1 MTGLST
7 DTASL
12 MATIVLLN
20 VFFILADVS
29 APSPNSNAKCKK
41 SEFTCNNGRCVP
53 SNSFCNNVND
63 CGDSSDEPRYCTRC
77 NRTYSGV
84 VGITYELELHRPKAD
99 KIPFICHLTF
109 TAAGDD
115 YGDLVQLTFDSFT
128 LGRFESFTSDGCPD
142 GALQIAEVDRPQ
154 VGGSWCGTTW
164 TPAIYYS
171 ETNSVIVSVHLLR
184 LAKDQAGYNF
194 DFRMEYKFLRRN
206 VAIVRYGGGL
216 PHQYF
221 SSNATIST
229 PSFGPEPEYYLGDLI
244 TGTYCSRIFS
254 DCDKK
259 HCRLQSPN
267 FPGVYP
273 RNLTCYYAVRQHE
286 VPAGKH
292 ALITV
297 RQPKGQLIY
306 IRSQAALYGTASTR
320 ELKVWDDCNDV
331 QDYVTV
337 YDGYTTR
344 DPVILKFCGG
354 GEAVPEAIS
363 SGHELL
369 VEFSTSPYGTFS
381 HPIPSQSL
389 YGFQLEV
396 EVKFIDQRTP
406 SFVKTKRQCEFWI
419 RGTNKGVLESPMH
432 SLPANT
438 TCLYHL
444 QGIDTSVSASPVP
457 FRPLSSRYP
466 DWRHVGMILPPP
478 RYRVWLSIVKFHV
491 AGMKK
496 SDKPDQEVCRSYLN
510 VWDGQLWAPTNC
522 DDLYCTSI
530 KGKSKGLIRT
540 NSLPSSSGISGKRNV
555 SLLARYCREHVP
567 KSCDHVLLANA
578 TRFPR
583 PCNLAESFLTSG
595 DSLTLELKL
604 ADSTALRP
612 VRFRALYEFVD
623 LHLDGEPWGSGP
635 CSRRFTMS
643 STQDNVPQKFVSPKD
658 IFLYGRGG
666 AKSLSC
672 VYRFEAQKDEKVKLT
687 LTDVV
692 FKNRNCVTKVSRD
705 TGRLMCEGNATAAVR
720 IFEIAWLDVPGVPR
734 DCLCSVDKDKFM
746 PFTYVSTTNVIELR
760 FDVTGMNAT
769 DDFTTLFFEGTWKFI
784 RTPTCSR
791 DFRMKGANGEVS
803 FNYPSNTPDQ
813 LNCENNPRVIVPSPG
828 KYLYVKINGV
838 ILRHSS
844 RLGNGTSRV
853 VTPIACGTSNRI
865 IVHTALYSALVCPY
879 EHNSR
884 HSLVEVFSEGW
895 TIGGSPR
902 HSVGQMTLDK
912 VEIDS
917 LGKELSRSVVV
928 EFLGKEDGSYSVL
941 WLELGRRREIPP
953 NGQGLYLLKPDECQ
967 YRCPELDACINA
979 SVWCDGQEDCP
990 SGVDEAITHC
1000 SVILQL
1006 PAVYLFFGTLAILA
1020 IGFGVFVLLYRTFR
1034 RRPRSILQTRLKS
1047 LSSSDTAI
1055 IDDKGVIC

>member
-1 MTGLST
+1 MI
-7 DTASL
+7 
-12 MATIVLLN
+12 TIILIN
-20 VFFILADVS
+20 VFYILADVS
-29 APSPNSNAKCKK
+29 TPTPLLGSKCKK
-41 SEFTCNNGRCVP
+41 SEFTCNNRKCIP
-53 SNSFCNNVND
+53 LNFYCNNVNE

-77 NRTYSGV
+77 NRTYLGL
-84 VGITYELELHRPKAD
+84 VGRKYDLELHRPKSD

-109 TAAGDD
+109 TAAGEE
-115 YGDLVQLTFDSFT
+115 YGEIVQLTFDSFT

-142 GALQIAEVDRPQ
+142 GALQIAEVNRPQ
-154 VGGSWCGTTW
+154 VGGSWCGNTW

-171 ETNSVIVSVHLLR
+171 ETNSVIVSVQLLK

-194 DFRMEYKFLRRN
+194 DFRMEYKFLKMKI
-206 VAIVRYGGGL
+206 AIVRYGGGPPLSPFPANVTL
-216 PHQYF
+216 P
-221 SSNATIST
+221 T
-229 PSFGPEPEYYLGDLI
+229 PSLEPEPEYYLGDLI

-254 DCDKK
+254 DCDRK

-286 VPAGKH
+286 IPQGKH

-297 RQPKGQLIY
+297 RQPKGQLVY
-306 IRSQAALYGTASTR
+306 IRSQSALYGTASTR

-344 DPVILKFCGG
+344 DPIILKFCGG
-354 GEAVPEAIS
+354 GEAVPEAVS

-381 HPIPSQSL
+381 HPVSAQSL

-396 EVKFIDQRTP
+396 EVKFVDQQSP
-406 SFVKTKRQCEFWI
+406 SFVKTKRQCEFWV
-419 RGTNKGVLESPMH
+419 RGTNKGILESPLH

-444 QGIDTSVSASPVP
+444 QGIDMSVSTSPVP
-457 FRPLSSRYP
+457 FRPLSSRFP
-466 DWRHVGMILPPP
+466 DWRHVGMILPPA

-491 AGMKK
+491 SGSKK

-510 VWDGQLWAPTNC
+510 VWDGQLWTPTNC
-522 DDLYCTSI
+522 NDLYCTSLR
-530 KGKSKGLIRT
+530 GKSRGSSRT
-540 NSLPSSSGISGKRNV
+540 NSLPSSGIRSTKNIT
-555 SLLARYCREHVP
+555 LLARYCREHVP
-567 KSCDHVLLANA
+567 RSCDHALLTNA

-583 PCNLAESFLTSG
+583 PCSLAESFLTSG

-623 LHLDGEPWGSGP
+623 LHLDGEPWGPGP
-635 CSRRFTMS
+635 CSRRFTAS
-643 STQDNVPQKFVSPKD
+643 SMQDNVPQKFVAPKD

-666 AKSLSC
+666 AKNMSC
-672 VYRFEAQKDEKVKLT
+672 VYRFEAQKDEKIKLT
-687 LTDVV
+687 LNSVII
-692 FKNRNCVTKVSRD
+692 KNRNCATRVSKD
-705 TGRLMCEGNATAAVR
+705 TDRLVCDGNTAAAIR
-720 IFEIAWLDVPGVPR
+720 IFEIPWSDVPGIPK
-734 DCLCSVDKDKFM
+734 DCLCAVDKDKYM
-746 PFTYVSTTNVIELR
+746 PFTYVSTSNVVELR
-760 FDVTGMNAT
+760 FDVIGMNAA

-784 RTPTCSR
+784 KTPRCKK
-791 DFRMKGANGEVS
+791 DFRMQGANGEVA
-803 FNYPSNTPDQ
+803 FKYPNRASDES
-813 LNCENNPRVIVPSPG
+813 NCEGNARVIVPAPD

-844 RLGNGTSRV
+844 RLGNGSVRV
-853 VTPIACGTSNRI
+853 VTPVSCGTTNRI

-879 EHNSR
+879 ESNR
-884 HSLVEVFSEGW
+884 RQSLVEVFSEGW
-895 TIGGSPR
+895 TVGGSPQ
-902 HSVGQMTLDK
+902 HAVGQMTLDK
-912 VEIDS
+912 IEIDR
-917 LGKELSRSVVV
+917 LGKDLSRTVIV
-928 EFLGKEDGSYSVL
+928 EFVGKEVGSYSVM
-941 WLELGRRREIPP
+941 WLELARRRSIPP
-953 NGQGLYLLKPDECQ
+953 NGKGLFLMKQDDCQ

-979 SVWCDGQEDCP
+979 SVWCDGQDDCP

-1006 PAVYLFFGTLAILA
+1006 PAIYLFLGILAILA
-1020 IGFGVFVLLYRTFR
+1020 AGFVCFVLLYKAFR